1 MGVAFVG
8 NKHLCAGFGLIGVH
22 TYPVDTKEAA
32 IKTVEKLVKDE
43 KIDML
48 IITEDIYMEVGTQR
62 LSRWS
67 EGRARPVIAVIPT
80 IEGSVG
86 KRLEDIYNLISQAV
100 GVRLELGRE

>member
-8 NKHLCAGFGLIGVH
+8 NKHLCAGFGLIGIR
-22 TYPVDTKEAA
+22 TYPIEKMEEAS
-32 IKTVEKLVKDE
+32 KTVEKLIRE
-43 KIDML
+43 GGIDML
-48 IITEDIYMEVGTQR
+48 IITEDIYMEVGTHK

-67 EGRARPVIAVIPT
+67 EGKARPVIAVIPT